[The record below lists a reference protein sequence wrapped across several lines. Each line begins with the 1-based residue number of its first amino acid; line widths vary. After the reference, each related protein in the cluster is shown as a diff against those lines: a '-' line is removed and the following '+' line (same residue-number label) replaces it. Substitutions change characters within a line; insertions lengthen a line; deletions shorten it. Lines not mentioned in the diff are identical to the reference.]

1 MEAIADYT
9 NHLQSVPLEQQ
20 TQSQEQSEVVKQK
33 EKVKKRTFSINA
45 RALMPSNWSGSNS
58 HGRKLSRQSGASTSS
73 AAVLTTTATAGGYHT
88 KSVLSTPQ

>member
-9 NHLQSVPLEQQ
+9 NHLHQVPLEQQ
-20 TQSQEQSEVVKQK
+20 KQQSQEDEAVKQK

-45 RALMPSNWSGSNS
+45 RALMPSNWSSNS

-73 AAVLTTTATAGGYHT
+73 AAALTTTATAGGYHT
-88 KSVLSTPQ
+88 KSVLSTP